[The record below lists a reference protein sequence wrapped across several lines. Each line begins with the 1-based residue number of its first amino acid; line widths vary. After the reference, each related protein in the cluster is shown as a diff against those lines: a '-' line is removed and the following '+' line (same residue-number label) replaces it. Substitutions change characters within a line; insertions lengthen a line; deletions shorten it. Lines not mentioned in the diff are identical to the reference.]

1 MKDDRMASGDV
12 PRPVHRG
19 WPALVGAAAVFG
31 AAAVALFVATALKLD
46 FGATAR
52 GPIPLWSLLL
62 PSAAGLLVLR
72 VVPWR
77 VPGGM
82 ERRTHK
88 ALRGRPLGLECT
100 ALLVCLAAF
109 VILGLLSGPAWQP
122 MDPGSWLVPGAKV
135 LLLLLVPMI
144 MFRIL
149 RPGWRR
155 DAPRLLRLSTRVDEP
170 WRWAGLVGVVPFIGL
185 ALLAEW
191 VPAPPVLPGPA
202 PAHLTFATFVLTLLT
217 VAVLGEVF
225 FRVWLQTRLE
235 ILYGRM
241 PGILLASAVYALAQL
256 VLRPLPGEF
265 LASVASGLV
274 VYGGVGIFLGYL
286 WARYR
291 NIWPVLLAHGILVL
305 LPEMR
310 VLAGG

>member
-1 MKDDRMASGDV
+1 MASGDV

-31 AAAVALFVATALKLD
+31 AGAVGLFVTGTLEVD
-46 FGATAR
+46 FGASAR
-52 GPIPLWSLLL
+52 GPVPLWALLL
-62 PSAAGLLVLR
+62 PSAVGLLLLR
-72 VVPWR
+72 TVPWR

-100 ALLVCLAAF
+100 ALLVCLAVF
-109 VILGLLSGPAWQP
+109 VALGLLAGPAWQP
-122 MDPGSWLVPGAKV
+122 LDPSSWLVPGAKV
-135 LLLLLVPMI
+135 VLLLLVPWI
-144 MFRIL
+144 LLRVL

-155 DAPRLLRLSTRVDEP
+155 DAPRLLPLATRVVEP
-170 WRWAGLVGVVPFIGL
+170 WRWAGLVGVIPFIGL
-185 ALLAEW
+185 AVMAHW
-191 VPAPPVLPGPA
+191 VPAPPMLLGPA
-202 PAHLTFATFVLTLLT
+202 PAHLALTTVVLTLLT
-217 VAVLGEVF
+217 VVVLGEVF

-235 ILYGRM
+235 ILYGRV
-241 PGILLASAVYALAQL
+241 PGILLAAAVYALAQL
-256 VLRPLPGEF
+256 ILRPIPGEY
-265 LASVASGLV
+265 LASAASGLV
-274 VYGGVGIFLGYL
+274 IYGGVGIFLGYL

-291 NIWPVLLAHGILVL
+291 NIWPVLLAHGVLVV